1 MIFLL
6 RCLVLLLV
14 SSFLQGEPNSNAVN
28 ERLPVRKA
36 EMETHWQVDCAR
48 SWANK
53 VELRGKPGARGC
65 ILPPDLQ
72 RQLQLCAF
80 IYQPPGEQSVHAG
93 PDYRAA
99 YADPGAKGGCE

>member
-1 MIFLL
+1 MVFLL
-6 RCLVLLLV
+6 RCVVLMLV
-14 SSFLQGEPNSNAVN
+14 SSLMQADSGSNAVN

-36 EMETHWQVDCAR
+36 EMEAHWKVDCAR

-53 VELRGKPGARGC
+53 TQLRGMPGAQDC
-65 ILPPDLQ
+65 ILPQDLQ

-80 IYQPPGEQSVHAG
+80 IYQPPGENAAHAG

-99 YADPGAKGGCE
+99 FADKGTKGECE

>member
-1 MIFLL
+1 MVFLL
-6 RCLVLLLV
+6 RVLVLILV
-14 SSFLQGEPNSNAVN
+14 SSFAQAEPSSDAVN

-80 IYQPPGEQSVHAG
+80 IYQPPGEQVVHAG

-99 YADPGAKGGCE
+99 FADPGTKGDCE

>member
-1 MIFLL
+1 MVFLL
-6 RCLVLLLV
+6 RCLTLMFV
-14 SSFLQGEPNSNAVN
+14 SYFAQSEPNSNAVN

-53 VELRGKPGARGC
+53 LELRGKPGARGC
-65 ILPPDLQ
+65 ILPPDLL

-80 IYQPPGEQSVHAG
+80 IYQPPGGQAGHTG
-93 PDYRAA
+93 PDYRGAF
-99 YADPGAKGGCE
+99 ADTGTNGDCE

>member
-1 MIFLL
+1 MVFLL
-6 RCLVLLLV
+6 RFLVLMLV
-14 SSFLQGEPNSNAVN
+14 SSFTQADGNSNAVN

-53 VELRGKPGARGC
+53 VELRGKPGAQDCVIPQG
-65 ILPPDLQ
+65 LQ

-80 IYQPPGEQSVHAG
+80 IYQPPGEQAAHTG
-93 PDYRAA
+93 PDFRAA
-99 YADPGAKGGCE
+99 FTDKGTKGDCE

>member
-1 MIFLL
+1 MPFLRPSL
-6 RCLVLLLV
+6 ALMLV
-14 SSFLQGEPNSNAVN
+14 SSFLQAGPGSDAVN

-53 VELRGKPGARGC
+53 VELRDMPGAQGC
-65 ILPPDLQ
+65 ILPLDLQ

-80 IYQPPGEQSVHAG
+80 IYQPPGEQAAHAG

-99 YADPGAKGGCE
+99 FADPGTGVDCE